1 MFYGWRVVF
10 GALVS
15 QLFVIGF
22 FTYAASLLVTPV
34 REEFGVSL
42 EQVMYGL
49 TLGTVIGLILTPV
62 AGIMID
68 RLPVRRLM
76 VGGSLTFVIGLWQL
90 AQSQSITEYVI
101 LFALTMSLAN
111 AFAGTTAATAVVSR
125 WFTASRGRALG
136 VTALGT
142 SIGGVIVPALL
153 SSWLNE
159 HGWRGSLE
167 QLALLALLIMLPVI
181 VLTIRGKPTDVG
193 LAAETD
199 ATGASSAGA
208 ERFSMTLMDILKTPA
223 YWYMGLSL
231 GILISTY
238 SAILANLTP
247 YAINLGHSEERA
259 STLIMTI
266 AVGGFIGKLLFG
278 AAADKFSLKAA
289 LWTAQG
295 LVLTGFLVLATEPNY
310 AIIFIGT
317 SAMGLAAGGM
327 LPVWAAL
334 MVRIFGLLS
343 YGRAMGLMGPLLTVL
358 IMPGYAL
365 VGRLYDINDNFTLV
379 LSLFSGAVVVGAAL
393 LIPLKVDVAKLQI
406 DLQETEAT

>member
-22 FTYAASLLVTPV
+22 FTYAASLLITPV
-34 REEFGVSL
+34 RAEFGVSL

-49 TLGTVIGLILTPV
+49 TLGTVIGLVLTPV

-76 VGGSLTFVIGLWQL
+76 VGGTMAFIFGLWQL
-90 AQSQSITEYVI
+90 AQSESITEYVI
-101 LFALTMSLAN
+101 VFALTMALAN
-111 AFAGTTAATAVVSR
+111 AFTGTTAATAVVSR
-125 WFTASRGRALG
+125 WFTVRRGRALG
-136 VTALGT
+136 VTALGP
-142 SIGGVIVPALL
+142 SIGGVVVPTLL
-153 SSWLNE
+153 TRWLGE

-167 QLALLALLIMLPVI
+167 QLALVAMIVMLPVI
-181 VLTIRGKPTDVG
+181 LLTIRGKPADVG
-193 LAAETD
+193 MTAETD
-199 ATGASSAGA
+199 IAGGSGGT
-208 ERFSMTLMDILKTPA
+208 EHFSMTLKGILKTPA
-223 YWYMGLSL
+223 YWYVGLSL
-231 GILISTY
+231 GILISAY

-247 YAINLGHSEERA
+247 YAINLGHSEAQA

-295 LVLTGFLVLATEPNY
+295 LVLAGFLILATEPGFLT
-310 AIIFIGT
+310 ILIGT
-317 SAMGLAAGGM
+317 SVMGLAAGGM
-327 LPVWAAL
+327 LPVWAAM

-343 YGRAMGLMGPLLTVL
+343 YGRAMGLMGPLLTIL

-365 VGRLYDINDNFTLV
+365 VGRLYDLNGSFTLA
-379 LSLFSGAVVVGAAL
+379 LSLFSGAVVLAAAL
-393 LIPLKVDVAKLQI
+393 LIPLKVDAPKIQT
-406 DLQETEAT
+406 DLRES